1 MPVIRAV
8 LADCLDLCMPFA
20 RLVFSLAL
28 PAAVAAVPAV
38 AQEVVTEKALS
49 LDMAHA
55 IAQGALEKC
64 RADGYH
70 VSVTVLDRDGLV
82 KAAFRDDGAGPHTI
96 VTSRR
101 KAFTSVTFRQPSA
114 DWAKRVL
121 TDPAVAGLK
130 DTEGTIALGGGVP
143 IKAGNEVIG
152 AIGVSGAPGGEKD
165 EACANA
171 GIQKVADK
179 LK

>member
-1 MPVIRAV
+1 
-8 LADCLDLCMPFA
+8 MPFA
-20 RLVFSLAL
+20 RVIFSLAL
-28 PAAVAAVPAV
+28 SVVVAAVPAA
-38 AQEVVTEKALS
+38 AQEVVMEKALS
-49 LDMAHA
+49 LDMAHT

-64 RADGYH
+64 RADGNH
-70 VSVTVLDRDGLV
+70 VSVTVVDRDGLIKV
-82 KAAFRDDGAGPHTI
+82 VLRDDGSGPHTL

-121 TDPAVAGLK
+121 TEPAVAGLK

-152 AIGVSGAPGGEKD
+152 AIGVSGSPGGEKD

-171 GIQKVADK
+171 GIQKLADK

>member
-1 MPVIRAV
+1 M
-8 LADCLDLCMPFA
+8 
-20 RLVFSLAL
+20 
-28 PAAVAAVPAV
+28 
-38 AQEVVTEKALS
+38 
-49 LDMAHA
+49 
-55 IAQGALEKC
+55 
-64 RADGYH
+64 
-70 VSVTVLDRDGLV
+70 TVLDRDGLV
-82 KAAFRDDGAGPHTI
+82 KAAFRDDGSGPHTI

-121 TDPAVAGLK
+121 TEPAVAGLK

>member
-1 MPVIRAV
+1 MHGSGTQI
-8 LADCLDLCMPFA
+8 
-20 RLVFSLAL
+20 
-28 PAAVAAVPAV
+28 
-38 AQEVVTEKALS
+38 
-49 LDMAHA
+49 
-55 IAQGALEKC
+55 
-64 RADGYH
+64 
-70 VSVTVLDRDGLV
+70 
-82 KAAFRDDGAGPHTI
+82 I

-165 EACANA
+165 EACTNA

>member
-1 MPVIRAV
+1 
-8 LADCLDLCMPFA
+8 MPFA

-28 PAAVAAVPAV
+28 PAAVATVPAV

-70 VSVTVLDRDGLV
+70 VSATVLDRDGLV

>member
-8 LADCLDLCMPFA
+8 LADCLDFYMPFA

-28 PAAVAAVPAV
+28 PATVAAVPAV

-64 RADGYH
+64 RTDGYH
-70 VSVTVLDRDGLV
+70 VSVTMLDRDGLV

-101 KAFTSVTFRQPSA
+101 KAFTSVTFRQPSV

>member
-1 MPVIRAV
+1 MT
-8 LADCLDLCMPFA
+8 A
-20 RLVFSLAL
+20 RVRTRSHQ
-28 PAAVAAVPAV
+28 P
-38 AQEVVTEKALS
+38 
-49 LDMAHA
+49 
-55 IAQGALEKC
+55 AQGVHL
-64 RADGYH
+64 GH
-70 VSVTVLDRDGLV
+70 LQ
-82 KAAFRDDGAGPHTI
+82 AAFR
-96 VTSRR
+96 RL
-101 KAFTSVTFRQPSA
+101 
-114 DWAKRVL
+114 AKRVL

-152 AIGVSGAPGGEKD
+152 AIGVSGAPGGDKD